1 MDPMPQLK
9 VLYLDDE
16 PDICDV
22 FSELYSNE
30 KVSVRTFTQP
40 TMAIEFAK
48 SNPPDIIFLDYRL
61 PSTNG
66 DLVAL
71 AMDSRIPKC
80 LISGDIMIKTNYDF
94 FAVFKKP
101 WKVEEIENLLE
112 SRLKLKLEAHS

>member
-1 MDPMPQLK
+1 MITKPAFQSAPIALTPVSKSDSRKSMDPMPQLK

-80 LISGDIMIKTNYDF
+80 LISGDIM
-94 FAVFKKP
+94 
-101 WKVEEIENLLE
+101 
-112 SRLKLKLEAHS
+112 